1 MKKFNRDI
9 FFDILSG
16 KNKKNLVKKMSILRN
31 PQVLFQYAL
40 AKGYGFNKKGLWY
53 DFINDLFDMDQ
64 YSIKS
69 KLNELDKQ
77 IRYKSILAIKDGDE
91 KHVFF
96 LDVGLLN
103 FSKKDKYFLIY
114 SFNSSDSYDYPEVVK
129 IYNSQKKIDKKLLL
143 KDTYN
148 VLKKNGLLTPVI
160 KKKIKIWVKKY
171 KKRKKYPGKTTKLE
185 MLKSEKERLKWELDK
200 SKRESDD
207 FFKMIIF
214 VVGIMLLS
222 YLLGFWGPES
232 GPAWKL

>member
-1 MKKFNRDI
+1 
-9 FFDILSG
+9 
-16 KNKKNLVKKMSILRN
+16 MSILRN

-160 KKKIKIWVKKY
+160 KKKIKI
-171 KKRKKYPGKTTKLE
+171 
-185 MLKSEKERLKWELDK
+185 
-200 SKRESDD
+200 
-207 FFKMIIF
+207 
-214 VVGIMLLS
+214 
-222 YLLGFWGPES
+222 
-232 GPAWKL
+232 

>member
-1 MKKFNRDI
+1 MKKFNTDI

-16 KNKKNLVKKMSILRN
+16 KDKKNLVKKMSILQN

-69 KLNELDKQ
+69 KLNELGKQ
-77 IRYKSILAIKDGDE
+77 IKYKSILAIKGGDE

-114 SFNSSDSYDYPEVVK
+114 SLNSSDSYDYPEVVK
-129 IYNSQKKIDKKLLL
+129 TYSTKKIDKKLIS
-143 KDTYN
+143 KHTCM
-148 VLKKNGLLTPVI
+148 VLKKNGLLNSII
-160 KKKIKIWVKKY
+160 KKKIKI
-171 KKRKKYPGKTTKLE
+171 
-185 MLKSEKERLKWELDK
+185 
-200 SKRESDD
+200 
-207 FFKMIIF
+207 
-214 VVGIMLLS
+214 
-222 YLLGFWGPES
+222 
-232 GPAWKL
+232 

>member
-1 MKKFNRDI
+1 MKKFNIEI

-16 KNKKNLVKKMSILRN
+16 KDKENLVKKMNILQN

-69 KLNELDKQ
+69 KLNELDNQ
-77 IRYKSILAIKDGDE
+77 IKYKSILAIKGGDE

-103 FSKKDKYFLIY
+103 FSRKDKYFLIY

-143 KDTYN
+143 KNIYT
-148 VLKKNGLLTPVI
+148 VLKKNGLLTSTI
-160 KKKIKIWVKKY
+160 KKKIKIWMKLKK
-171 KKRKKYPGKTTKLE
+171 K
-185 MLKSEKERLKWELDK
+185 
-200 SKRESDD
+200 
-207 FFKMIIF
+207 
-214 VVGIMLLS
+214 
-222 YLLGFWGPES
+222 
-232 GPAWKL
+232 

>member
-148 VLKKNGLLTPVI
+148 VLKKNGLSTPVI
-160 KKKIKIWVKKY
+160 KKKIKI
-171 KKRKKYPGKTTKLE
+171 
-185 MLKSEKERLKWELDK
+185 
-200 SKRESDD
+200 
-207 FFKMIIF
+207 
-214 VVGIMLLS
+214 
-222 YLLGFWGPES
+222 
-232 GPAWKL
+232 